1 MGDHVLIS
9 PPFNITSEEI
19 DKIVGLL
26 TQVIDDVFQA
36 ADFPKVK
43 ASGWVMKLVRTKF

>member
-1 MGDHVLIS
+1 VGDHVLIS
-9 PPFNITSEEI
+9 PPFNITSEEV
-19 DKIVGLL
+19 DKIAGLL